1 MAHAEPHTQPH
12 PWQPAADTLTRDLS
26 GIFSSRLVAIVVYGG
41 QLDGDGTA
49 PLLSLALVSSL
60 TVSDLEACAR
70 VVPEWKRSGLATP
83 LVLPEGEF
91 HNSLDVFPLE
101 YGEILRAH
109 THVYGADPFVGVS
122 ISPEHLRLACE
133 SQAKSH
139 LVHLRQ
145 GYLESGGRLPA
156 VARLVSA
163 GAPAFTALL
172 RNVARL
178 TGVQTT
184 DRMEATRQG
193 AKAAG
198 LLDDTVSA
206 ILALDHPSAIPA
218 SDPARLFPAYLEAV
232 ERLAAVV
239 DQWQHAS

>member
-1 MAHAEPHTQPH
+1 MAHAQPH
-12 PWQPAADTLTRDLS
+12 AAPNPWQPAADAVTRDLRA
-26 GIFSSRLVAIVVYGG
+26 IFSSRLQAIVVYGG

-60 TVSDLEACAR
+60 TVSDLEACAHA
-70 VVPEWKRSGLATP
+70 VPEWKRSGLAAP
-83 LVLPEGEF
+83 LVLPESEF
-91 HNSLDVFPLE
+91 RNSLDVFPLE

-109 THVYGADPFVGVS
+109 THVYGADPFAGVV

-139 LVHLRQ
+139 LLHLRQ
-145 GYLESGGRLPA
+145 GYLESAGRLPA

-163 GAPAFTALL
+163 GAPAFAALL

-178 TGVQTT
+178 TGVQTA

-193 AKAAG
+193 ARAAG
-198 LLDDTVSA
+198 LPDDTVSA
-206 ILALDHPSAIPA
+206 ILALEHPSAIPA
-218 SDPARLFPAYLEAV
+218 SDPARLFPAYLDAV

-239 DQWQHAS
+239 DQWQHVS